1 MLTMKD
7 IIIEPNPLLRMKAKE
22 VTLPIQ
28 KEDVDLINELS
39 SYIFNSIDEVI
50 QKEFD
55 LRPAVGIAAPQIGIL
70 KRMFSVYC
78 IDEDGKEHFLPV
90 INPKIIKRSND
101 LIYLPGGEG
110 CLSVAREVKG
120 YIHRSKEI
128 SVDTFILTKNNRLR
142 HVTLHLSGY
151 VAIVFQHEYDHLDGI
166 LFVDK
171 VNNEDPFF
179 IPENSKPVI
188 FGSNETKDAE

>member
-1 MLTMKD
+1 ML
-7 IIIEPNPLLRMKAKE
+7 
-22 VTLPIQ
+22 
-28 KEDVDLINELS
+28 
-39 SYIFNSIDEVI
+39 F
-50 QKEFD
+50 
-55 LRPAVGIAAPQIGIL
+55 
-70 KRMFSVYC
+70 
-78 IDEDGKEHFLPV
+78 
-90 INPKIIKRSND
+90 RS
-101 LIYLPGGEG
+101 
-110 CLSVAREVKG
+110 
-120 YIHRSKEI
+120 HRSKEI